1 MKLQSI
7 RRFQQGAQAGFTLIE
22 LVVVVVILGILA
34 ATAVPRFI
42 NLSVDARLAKI
53 NGARGSVQAGAA
65 LAHAQ
70 WLVEGAVA
78 TATKVTMDGTDIS
91 IVNGYPDVA
100 GIQLAAGISAPD
112 FSLTGAAPLSI
123 AADASHLKCAFT
135 YTVATST
142 AAAVVGAA
150 PTAAAAKTD
159 C

>member
-112 FSLTGAAPLSI
+112 FSLTGTAPLSI

-135 YTVATST
+135 YTVATGT
-142 AAAVVGAA
+142 AAASVSAA
-150 PTAAAAKTD
+150 PTASAAKTD